1 MRTYSVVWFGQMV
14 SLVGTGM
21 SGFAL
26 LTWAYGQTGLATPVA
41 LLGLAAILPYVLV
54 SPVAGLAADR
64 VSRRRLMLIADLGAA
79 LVTLAMLLLVR
90 AGRLE
95 VPHLYVAHALGGLLQ
110 AFQLP
115 AFVAATTQL
124 VPPEHRQRAAG
135 MSSFSEA
142 VGAIAGPGLA
152 GVLMRF
158 GGLEAVLVA
167 DLVTFLVAAA
177 TLLAVRFP
185 PLPSAHAAQERP
197 AWHAEI
203 FEAWRF
209 IRARAGLLQITAW
222 WVAVNFVGTLTWI
235 ALLGPMVL
243 ARSGK
248 DPLAFAQV
256 QSAMG
261 FGSLVGSLALA
272 AWGGPR
278 RLIHGMLATAAV
290 SFACGD
296 LLLGL
301 GRNVWVWSLGV
312 FLGAAFIPPMLAA
325 NRALWQAKTPHAL
338 QGRVFSL
345 QSTLRLAFMPLGYA
359 LAGPLADRVFEPA
372 MRAGGPLAPAV
383 GPLLGT
389 GPGAGMALMF
399 LCTGVLGMAGSLA
412 GYAIPAVRRVQE
424 DVPDA
429 DGAAPVPGVR

>member
-14 SLVGTGM
+14 SLVGTAM

-26 LTWAYGQTGLATPVA
+26 LTWAYGRTGLATPVA
-41 LLGLAAILPYVLV
+41 LLGLAAILPYVLA

-64 VSRRRLMLIADLGAA
+64 MSRRRLMLFADLGAA
-79 LVTLAMLLLVR
+79 LVTLVLLLLAR

-95 VPHLYVAHALGGLLQ
+95 IPHLYVAHALGGLLQ

-124 VPPEHRQRAAG
+124 VPAEHRQRASG

-142 VGAIAGPGLA
+142 VGAIVGPGLA
-152 GVLMRF
+152 GILMRF
-158 GGLEAVLVA
+158 GGLETVLVA

-177 TLLAVRFP
+177 TLTVVRFP
-185 PLPSAHAAQERP
+185 SLPRARGESRRAPWLPQILE
-197 AWHAEI
+197 AWH
-203 FEAWRF
+203 F
-209 IRARAGLLQITAW
+209 IRSHAGLVRITLW

-261 FGSLVGSLALA
+261 FGSLAGSLALT
-272 AWGGPR
+272 AWGGPK
-278 RLIHGMLATAAV
+278 RLVHGILAAAAI
-290 SFACGD
+290 SFTCGD
-296 LLLGL
+296 LLLAF
-301 GRNVWVWSLGV
+301 GRGPWVWSLGA

-325 NRALWQAKTPHAL
+325 NRALWQAKTPHDL

-345 QSTLRLAFMPLGYA
+345 QSTLRLAFMPVGYA
-359 LAGPLADRVFEPA
+359 VAGPLADRVFEPA
-372 MRAGGPLAPAV
+372 MRPGGLLASTFGGLV
-383 GPLLGT
+383 GT

-399 LCTGVLGMAGSLA
+399 VATGVLGALGSLA
-412 GYAIPAVRRVQE
+412 GYAVRDVRRVQE

-429 DGAAPVPGVR
+429 EAAG

>member
-64 VSRRRLMLIADLGAA
+64 LSRRRVMLFADLGAA
-79 LVTLAMLLLVR
+79 LVTLVLLLLAR

-110 AFQLP
+110 AFQVP

-124 VPPEHRQRAAG
+124 VPAEHRQRAAG

-142 VGAIAGPGLA
+142 VGAILGPGLA
-152 GVLMRF
+152 GILMRF
-158 GGLEAVLVA
+158 GGLETVLVA

-177 TLLAVRFP
+177 TLMVVRFP
-185 PLPSAHAAQERP
+185 RLPAAAPGAARA

-203 FEAWRF
+203 FEAWHF
-209 IRARAGLLQITAW
+209 IRRRAGLLQVTAW
-222 WVAVNFVGTLTWI
+222 WLAVNFIGTLTWI

-261 FGSLVGSLALA
+261 FGSLAGSLALA
-272 AWGGPR
+272 AWGGPK
-278 RLIHGMLATAAV
+278 RLIHGMLAAAAV
-290 SFACGD
+290 SFLCGD
-296 LLLGL
+296 LLLAL
-301 GRNVWVWSLGV
+301 GRNPWVWSLGA

-325 NRALWQAKTPHAL
+325 NRALWQAKTPHDL

-345 QSTLRLAFMPLGYA
+345 QGTLRLAFMPVGYA

-372 MRAGGPLAPAV
+372 MRAGGALAPAF

-389 GPGAGMALMF
+389 GPGAGIALMF
-399 LCTGVLGMAGSLA
+399 LGTGVLGAIGSLA
-412 GYAIPAVRRVQE
+412 GYAVPAVRRVQE

-429 DGAAPVPGVR
+429 DHGAPG